1 MGDAMKA
8 YLVTT
13 GTTFGLI
20 TLAHIWRV
28 MAESMALARDPWYI
42 LITLLAAGLCIW
54 AFRLLRVASRAH

>member
-1 MGDAMKA
+1 MKA

-13 GTTFGLI
+13 GTVFGLI

-28 MAESMALARDPWYI
+28 MAESTALARDPWYI
-42 LITLLAAGLCIW
+42 LITLLTAAFCVW